1 MSFFDNARQSKFV
14 KSMEKQEN
22 SSRFIGYYLDRL
34 SVADEPSLTQ
44 RTATLIARSPASPMA
59 RALLTVLTECE
70 SLAVRVEVLF
80 AKAEPADQ
88 MAQWL
93 EAAARNDAT
102 DPFLLLRKAGHPAL
116 IDAHEQMVLGTT
128 FSWQG
133 DCMRRDPETRD
144 AFETFECFNS
154 EAAKRVSRTFQALWP
169 KGEKLVAARR
179 IPASQDPAELPAGVL
194 NLTPG
199 APGAGGSSASTRH

>member
-93 EAAARNDAT
+93 EVFARNHAT
-102 DPFLLLRKAGHPAL
+102 DPFLLLKKAENPAL
-116 IDAHEQMVLGTT
+116 IDAHEQLVLGTT

-154 EAAKRVSRTFQALWP
+154 EAAKRATRTFQALWP
-169 KGEKLVAARR
+169 KGEKLIAARR
-179 IPASQDPAELPAGVL
+179 LPAALDPADLPAGVL

-199 APGAGGSSASTRH
+199 APGAAGPSALTRH

>member
-1 MSFFDNARQSKFV
+1 MSFFDNARHSKFI
-14 KSMEKQEN
+14 KHAEKQEN

-34 SVADEPSLTQ
+34 SVAPEPALAQ
-44 RTATLIARSPASPMA
+44 RTATLIARSPASPVA
-59 RALLTVLTECE
+59 RAALAAISDCAA
-70 SLAVRVEVLF
+70 LAVRLEVMF
-80 AKAEPADQ
+80 CHADPAEQ

-93 EAAARNDAT
+93 ELVAHGT
-102 DPFLLLRKAGHPAL
+102 GPDPFVQIRKTSHPAL

-154 EAAKRVSRTFQALWP
+154 LAAARVSRTFQALWG
-169 KGEKLVAARR
+169 KGEKLVATRR
-179 IPASQDPAELPAGVL
+179 LPMAPSSEMLPAGVL
-194 NLTPG
+194 NLTPST
-199 APGAGGSSASTRH
+199 PGSAGPSASTRH